1 MAAVAVRGFR
11 PVSLPSAA
19 RRSTE
24 GIVLVYHH
32 APPYAATVMEHVH
45 AFRDHSKF
53 PVWEV
58 NVDYGFPEVL
68 DGLSP
73 TVLLLH
79 YSLFGASSYQIPP
92 RFLDW
97 MRTVDARY
105 RVAFFQDEHESCPQ
119 RFAFIDDYRID
130 CVYTLL
136 DPPQFDVV
144 YGRHTHG
151 PRLVHTLTGYVS
163 DDLVRLAAERTL
175 PDDERSIDVGYR
187 ARSLAYYLGRGSQ
200 EKRDI
205 GLEFLARAQGIGLRL
220 DIAVDE
226 DSRLYGDAWTR
237 FLASSRAFIGVE
249 AGVSIFDLT
258 GEVHAGYDRLLAED
272 PAMTF
277 EEMSARLLARFEDNV
292 PYRTISPRHFEAAA
306 FRVLQILFEGEY
318 SGVLEPM
325 VHYVPLRKDFSNF
338 DDVIAIFRDPAARR
352 AITDRAY
359 ADLIESGR
367 YSYAAFIRSFD
378 EVLAAAG
385 LTPPE
390 RDEATDR
397 EIVSLLGRGTLL
409 RRLRAAGRP
418 HYRRAVPHRHRV
430 ALRARIDAVRAWL
443 RRG

>member
-1 MAAVAVRGFR
+1 MSQPG
-11 PVSLPSAA
+11 P
-19 RRSTE
+19 RRRTAD

-32 APPYAATVMEHVH
+32 EPPYAATVMEHVH
-45 AFRDHSKF
+45 AFRTHSRF
-53 PVWEV
+53 PVWEL
-58 NVDYGFPEVL
+58 NVDHGFPSAL
-68 DGLSP
+68 ADLSP
-73 TVLLLH
+73 TIVLLH
-79 YSLFGASSYQIPP
+79 YSLFGASTYQIPA
-92 RFLDW
+92 RFLEW
-97 MRTVDARY
+97 LRTVDARH

-119 RFAFIDDYRID
+119 RFAFIDDYEID

-136 DPPQFDVV
+136 EPAQFDAV

-163 DDLVRLAAERTL
+163 DDLVRLAAERSL
-175 PDDERSIDVGYR
+175 PDDERTIDIGYR
-187 ARSLAYYLGRGSQ
+187 ARSLPYYLGRGSQ
-200 EKRDI
+200 EKRGI
-205 GLEFLARAQGIGLRL
+205 GIEFLARAQGLGLRL

-258 GEVHAGYDRLLAED
+258 GEVHAGHDRLLAED

-277 EEMSARLLARFEDNV
+277 EAMSARLLARFEDNV

-318 SGVLEPM
+318 SGVLQPM

-338 DDVIAIFRDPAARR
+338 DDVMAIFRDPAARR

-378 EVLAAAG
+378 EEMAAAG
-385 LTPPE
+385 YAPPV
-390 RDEATDR
+390 RGEAAER
-397 EIVSLLGRGTLL
+397 EIASLLGRGTLL
-409 RRLRAAGRP
+409 RRLRAGGRP
-418 HYRRAVPHRHRV
+418 HYRRLVPHRFRV
-430 ALRARIDAVRAWL
+430 ALRARIDAARARL
-443 RRG
+443 RRT

>member
-1 MAAVAVRGFR
+1 VSR
-11 PVSLPSAA
+11 PGA
-19 RRSTE
+19 RPRRAG

-32 APPYAATVMEHVH
+32 EPPYAATVMEHVH
-45 AFRDHSKF
+45 SFRNHSRF

-58 NVDYGFPEVL
+58 NVDHGFPDVL

-73 TVLLLH
+73 TILLFH
-79 YSLFGASSYQIPP
+79 YSLFGARTYQIPP
-92 RFLDW
+92 RFLKW
-97 MRTVDARY
+97 MRTVDAGY
-105 RVAFFQDEHESCPQ
+105 RIAFFQDEHESCPQ

-136 DPPQFDVV
+136 DPPQFDAV

-163 DDLVRLAAERTL
+163 DDMVRLAAERSQ
-175 PDDERSIDVGYR
+175 PDDRRTIDIGYR
-187 ARSLAYYLGRGSQ
+187 ARSLPYYLGRGSQ

-205 GLEFLARAQGIGLRL
+205 GIEFLARAQDLRLRL

-258 GEVHAGYDRLLAED
+258 GEVHAGYDRLLAEN

-277 EEMSARLLARFEDNV
+277 EEMSARLLARFEGNV

-318 SGVLEPM
+318 SGVLQPM

-338 DDVIAIFRDPAARR
+338 DEVIAVFRDPEARR

-378 EVLAAAG
+378 EDLAAVG
-385 LTPPE
+385 LTPPQRDQSVE
-390 RDEATDR
+390 RQIA
-397 EIVSLLGRGTLL
+397 SLLGRGTLL
-409 RRLRAAGRP
+409 RRLRADWRP
-418 HYRRAVPHRHRV
+418 LYRRVVPHRLRV
-430 ALRARIDAVRAWL
+430 ALRARIDAVRARL